1 MQFGHVQLDVYRVSI
16 RYVAWAYETAK
27 RLRGMDRHAR
37 DRRLRAAQSIPLKI
51 AEGNGKLR
59 CKNKLDSLATWV
71 SLTS

>member
-37 DRRLRAAQSIPLKI
+37 DQLVRAAQSIPRKI
-51 AEGNGKLR
+51 ADGDGNLR

-71 SLTS
+71 SLAS